1 MSMAEPMDAI
11 ESLPPYEAPLR
22 PRNPRGEPRCVGLEL
37 ELGGLPVETVLDV
50 VQRSLGG
57 RIEQVNSAQGKVVDT
72 PLGSFGV
79 ELDSRALKE
88 RSYLR
93 PLESVGIEPESA
105 VSQLIESSVVRVS
118 REIVPVEVV
127 TPPVPWSRLGE
138 LDPLWT
144 NLRAAGAEG
153 TRESLLYAFGLH
165 LNPEL
170 PDFEAVT
177 ITRYVQAF
185 LLLEPWLVAATDVD
199 PSRRIAPYIRP
210 FPPAYRGRVLLPDYE
225 PDLATLIEQYL
236 QDNPTRNRPLDLM
249 PLFVHVTRADY
260 SARVEDW
267 ALVKPRPTFHYRL
280 PNSEI
285 QRPGWSPAV
294 DWNRWTAVERLAS
307 TPAVLRPLIADWT
320 RMTEG
325 STEDPPLR
333 AWLAHLQ
340 VRLGLPAVADALLE
354 T

>member
-1 MSMAEPMDAI
+1 MNATI
-11 ESLPPYEAPLR
+11 ETLPPYEAPVR
-22 PRNPRGEPRCVGLEL
+22 PRNSQGELRCVGLEL
-37 ELGGLPVETVLDV
+37 ELGHLPLETVLEV
-50 VQRSLGG
+50 VQRSVGG
-57 RIEQVNSAQGKVVDT
+57 RIEQESAAQGKVKDT
-72 PLGSFGV
+72 PLGSFAV

-93 PLESVGIEPESA
+93 PLEKVGIEPDSA

-118 REIVPVEVV
+118 REVVPIEVV
-127 TPPVPWSRLGE
+127 TPPIPWNRLSE

-144 NLRAAGAEG
+144 GLRSAGAED
-153 TRESLLYAFGLH
+153 THASVLYAFGLH

-177 ITRYVQAF
+177 ITRYMQAF
-185 LLLEPWLVAATDVD
+185 LLLEPWLAAATDVD
-199 PSRRIAPYIRP
+199 PTRRIAPYIRP
-210 FPPAYRGRVLLPDYE
+210 FPATYRRRVLDRDYA
-225 PDLATLIEQYL
+225 PDLETFIGQYL
-236 QDNPTRNRPLDLM
+236 DDNPTRNRPLDLM

-307 TPAVLRPLIADWT
+307 TPDLLRPMLADWT
-320 RMTEG
+320 RMA
-325 STEDPPLR
+325 EDSAEPPLQ
-333 AWLAHLQ
+333 AWLARLQ
-340 VRLGLPAVADALLE
+340 VQLGLPGVADALLE